1 MDTKAIEV
9 SCPCCQSR
17 LEIDVRTATI
27 VRWRRKAELDETG
40 KPKVSETDWSEASER
55 VMKRSGSAAE
65 KFDAGLARE
74 KTRER
79 DLDELFRK
87 TREKLEDQD
96 PRD

>member
-1 MDTKAIEV
+1 
-9 SCPCCQSR
+9 
-17 LEIDVRTATI
+17 
-27 VRWRRKAELDETG
+27 
-40 KPKVSETDWSEASER
+40 
-55 VMKRSGSAAE
+55 MKRSGSAAE